1 MTQPLL
7 AETDVLVVG
16 AGIVGLAHAAAAL
29 RRGHTVTVIDR
40 DSRAV
45 GASIRNFGHACV
57 TAQSG
62 DLLELAHVARGRWL
76 DLASAAGF
84 FAVDH
89 GAVAVARTATEL
101 AVLDELAASREPG
114 EVRLLDAETV
124 RAALSAPG
132 DVRISGGALLRDDLR
147 VDPRQ
152 AVGSI
157 AGWLSEQGVRFL
169 WNTSYFHA
177 SDGVVHTSRG
187 TVRAQ
192 RTFVCV
198 GHDLDLVHPAEAAD
212 HGIRR
217 CGLQMARV
225 AAPAGVA
232 IGPAVLTGTSMLR
245 YPAFAETA
253 AAATLRD
260 DFLAADPAVVEIDAN
275 VMFTQRPD
283 GTIIVGD
290 SHRYEAT
297 MDPFLDET
305 TSEVLLQRV
314 AEVLGTG
321 RLRVVERWQGV
332 YAHSLTGPYLVTE
345 VADGVTAVSV
355 TSGVGMTIALG
366 LAERVLD
373 ERLPDQNDLTTPSRT
388 TPSLTKA
395 N

>member
-1 MTQPLL
+1 MTQPFL
-7 AETDVLVVG
+7 AESDVLVVG

-29 RRGHTVTVIDR
+29 RRGRTVTVIDR

-62 DLLELAHVARGRWL
+62 DLLDLAHVARGRWL
-76 DLASAAGF
+76 DLAGAAGF
-84 FAVDH
+84 FAVQH

-101 AVLDELAASREPG
+101 AVLDELAAGREQG
-114 EVRLLDAETV
+114 EVRLLDAAAV
-124 RAALSAPG
+124 RDALSAPG
-132 DVRISGGALLRDDLR
+132 DARIAGGALLRDDLR

-169 WNTSYFHA
+169 WNTSYLEA
-177 SDGVVHTSRG
+177 GDGVVQTSRG
-187 TVRAQ
+187 TIRAE
-192 RTFVCV
+192 RTYVCV
-198 GHDLDLVHPAEAAD
+198 GHDLDYVHPAEAAE

-225 AAPAGVA
+225 AAPDGVTIA
-232 IGPAVLTGTSMLR
+232 PAVLTGTSMLR

-253 AAATLRD
+253 AAETLRAE
-260 DFLAADPAVVEIDAN
+260 FLASDPAVIDIDAN

-297 MDPFLDET
+297 MDPFLDEA
-305 TSEVLLQRV
+305 TSDLLLARV
-314 AEVLGTG
+314 AEVLGAG
-321 RLRVVERWQGV
+321 PLRVVERWQGV
-332 YAHSLTGPYLVTE
+332 YAHSLTGPYLVRE

-373 ERLPDQNDLTTPSRT
+373 RPSFST
-388 TPSLTKA
+388 SVPSPALHSLTKA